1 MSDVSSVSTRRR
13 SFDSL
18 PGVEAYLKRRGST
31 SHIFPPSSLKDL
43 EQYVNKRRRSIAG
56 FVQPEV
62 DVDIFRE
69 SSSLSLGRRQ
79 YSSGPLWEQEIAQGQ
94 GQTEIV
100 PQPKRGRK
108 NSNLLDKK

>member
-18 PGVEAYLKRRGST
+18 PGVETFLKRRGST

-43 EQYVNKRRRSIAG
+43 EQYVNKKRRSIAG
-56 FVQPEV
+56 LVHLE
-62 DVDIFRE
+62 DDADIFRE

-94 GQTEIV
+94 VEIV

-108 NSNLLDKK
+108 KSNLLDKK